1 MVRRP
6 TGIVDGLRGLD
17 SELSGWPQKW
27 GEKEIQQ
34 MLEKIKQHRT

>member
-34 MLEKIKQHRT
+34 TFEKREQHRT